1 MDKLTLTTRETKF
14 TLVPAPEEEH
24 QYCFAHDNPLVQQA
38 CVGYLRGYFGDTE
51 GPYHTSWFDQNSLL
65 NSAAF
70 KREFEN
76 IVFGLRDNGL
86 LSDLRTMNARCNR
99 FPDAVIKT
107 QWRKEMAF
115 RVETDHHTYFLRCIP
130 SKGDYNFY
138 FFCYDKRALME
149 VLRKQK
155 GLPLVCWSRLKSTD
169 EVIALKY
176 GESGYYKWET
186 SGYDG
191 VPSEEI
197 VDYLN
202 ETSGITK
209 VQAAAMEAGSMFGWH
224 CPASDPR
231 NYEPDGR
238 FRKDAA
244 QPVKTEEVR

>member
-1 MDKLTLTTRETKF
+1 MDKLTLTMNKTKF
-14 TLVPAPEEEH
+14 TVVPAPKDEH
-24 QYCFAHDNPLVQQA
+24 RYCFAHDNPLVQQA
-38 CVGYLRGYFGDTE
+38 CVGHLRGYFESTE
-51 GPYHTSWFDQNSLL
+51 GPYNTRWFDQNSLL

-70 KREFEN
+70 ATEFDN
-76 IVFGLRDNGL
+76 IVNALRENGL

-115 RVETDHHTYFLRCIP
+115 RVETDQRTYFLRCIP

-138 FFCYDKRALME
+138 FFCYDKHALME
-149 VLRKQK
+149 AMRQQK
-155 GLPLVCWSRLKSTD
+155 GLPLVSWSRLKSTD

-176 GESGYYKWET
+176 GESGYYKWDT

-191 VPSEEI
+191 VPPEEI

-202 ETSGITK
+202 EVGGITK
-209 VQAAAMEAGSMFGWH
+209 AQAAAMEAGAMFGWH

-231 NYEPDGR
+231 SYEPDGR

-244 QPVKTEEVR
+244 QPKRTEEVR